1 MKKTVCAVLMLMLI
15 AAPAL
20 ANPAEKRAKID
31 ETAAKTL
38 ERLFSKSEKAE
49 SLFAQSYGYAVF
61 HNVKVAVGISGSG
74 GKGVAVIRETDERT
88 YMNMGSGGVGLGL
101 GGQSYH
107 VVFMFQDK
115 STYRKFVESGWQAEA
130 SATASAANKG
140 VNAAAT
146 FVNGLAVYQLT
157 EAGIMAQADITGTKY
172 WKADKLNE

>member
-20 ANPAEKRAKID
+20 ANPDEKRTKID
-31 ETAAKTL
+31 ETAAEAL
-38 ERLFSKSEKAE
+38 ETLFSKSEKAE

-61 HNVKVAVGISGSG
+61 DNVKVAVGITGSG
-74 GKGVAVIRETDERT
+74 GKGVAVIRESDDRT

-101 GGQSYH
+101 GGQAYQ
-107 VVFMFQDK
+107 VVFLFQDK
-115 STYRKFVESGWQAEA
+115 TTFRKFVDSGWQAET

-140 VNAAAT
+140 VNAAST

-157 EAGIMAQADITGTKY
+157 EAGLMAAADITGTKY

>member
-1 MKKTVCAVLMLMLI
+1 MKKTVCAVLMLMLV

-20 ANPAEKRAKID
+20 ANPEEKRTKID
-31 ETAAKTL
+31 ATAAETL
-38 ERLFSKSEKAE
+38 EKLFAKNEKAE

-61 HNVKVAVGISGSG
+61 HNIKVALGVSGSG
-74 GKGVAVIRETDERT
+74 GKGVAVIRETDDRT

-115 STYRKFVESGWQAEA
+115 TTFRKFVDSGWQAEA

-140 VNAAAT
+140 VNAATT
-146 FVNGLAVYQLT
+146 FVNGLAIYQLT

-172 WKADKLNE
+172 WQADKLNE

>member
-20 ANPAEKRAKID
+20 ADPVEKRNKID
-31 ETAAKTL
+31 AQAAKAL
-38 ERLFSKSEKAE
+38 ETLFSKSEKAE

-61 HNVKVAVGISGSG
+61 HNVKVAVGVTGSG
-74 GKGVAVIRETDERT
+74 GKGVAVIREGDART

-115 STYRKFVESGWQAEA
+115 STFRKFVDSGWQAEA
-130 SATASAANKG
+130 SATASGANKG
-140 VNAAAT
+140 VNAATT
-146 FVNGLAVYQLT
+146 FVNGLAIYQLT
-157 EAGIMAQADITGTKY
+157 EAGLMAAADITGTKY